1 MKTDPVWTAA
11 QRHEVEFWGNCLNL
25 KTWHEFVKQEMYSR
39 EMQLLTDY
47 STPFD
52 GEFDMRGK
60 SVLDI
65 GGGPVSMTL
74 RCYNASHLTVVD
86 PIAWPKSALRRYE
99 QYGIDFYQCA
109 GEDLS
114 TVDVYPADEVWVYNV
129 LQHVSDP
136 NQVLAE
142 AKKHLNKRGRLRIF
156 EWINIPADKC
166 HPHVLTPE
174 LLSNGLTGLRIE
186 KLRIPRLTGYW
197 TPPSGAEAFVGVFS
211 L

>member
-1 MKTDPVWTAA
+1 MKTDPVWTDA
-11 QRHEVEFWGNCLNL
+11 QKHEAVFWGNCLNL
-25 KTWHEFVKQEMYSR
+25 NTWHEFVKQEMYSR

-47 STPFD
+47 GD
-52 GEFDMRGK
+52 NGEFDMRGK

-74 RCYNASHLTVVD
+74 RCYNASRLTVVD
-86 PIAWPKSALRRYE
+86 PITWPKAALRRYE
-99 QYGIDFYQCA
+99 CYGIDFVCCA

-114 TVDVYPADEVWVYNV
+114 TVDVWPADEVWICNV

-142 AKKHLNKRGRLRIF
+142 AKKHLNKCGRLRIF
-156 EWINIPADKC
+156 EWINIPADEC

-174 LLSNGLTGLRIE
+174 LLANGLTGLRIE
-186 KLRIPRLTGYW
+186 MLRIPRLNEYW
-197 TPPSGAEAFVGVFS
+197 TPNAEAFVGVFS